1 VKRKNWKSK
10 QMHVHNLLLFIVC
23 NSSFST
29 MDLFSRIYGKDK
41 HTTTSSMTKE
51 IVHLSSLLECLF
63 GDKKN
68 RENKINKNYLI

>member
-1 VKRKNWKSK
+1 
-10 QMHVHNLLLFIVC
+10 
-23 NSSFST
+23 